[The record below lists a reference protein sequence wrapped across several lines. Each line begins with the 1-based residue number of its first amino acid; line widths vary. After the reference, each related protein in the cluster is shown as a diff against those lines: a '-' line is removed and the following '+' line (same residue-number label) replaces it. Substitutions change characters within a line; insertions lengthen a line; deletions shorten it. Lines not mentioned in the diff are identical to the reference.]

1 MAAGLN
7 KKMFQNDGVGGYKL
21 RVWHRKGEGKMSPR
35 YLIKCGDCSNG
46 LEVYYGGGFLEIC
59 GVHASLGEWRKILLP
74 LLETSP

>member
-1 MAAGLN
+1 
-7 KKMFQNDGVGGYKL
+7 
-21 RVWHRKGEGKMSPR
+21 MSPR